1 MSKMTTKYKGF
12 TLIEILVVVA
22 LIAILAAITIIAI
35 NPAKNFADARDASRR
50 SDVTTVL
57 NAVSQYI
64 VDGGTFGADTDGD
77 AIPDCDASSGA
88 TEIEIGE
95 GAGVYDL
102 DDGGRIIPTY
112 LVALPFDP
120 GTGTE
125 SATDYTICQQGASGR
140 YQVAAVADD
149 GSTAISVQR

>member
-1 MSKMTTKYKGF
+1 MSKFMTKYKGF

-50 SDVTTVL
+50 SDVTTIL

-64 VDGGTFGADTDGD
+64 VDGGTFAADGDTDV
-77 AIPDCDASSGA
+77 IPDCSSS
-88 TEIEIGE
+88 TIEIGE

-102 DDGGRIIPTY
+102 DEGGRIVPTY
-112 LVALPFDP
+112 LVAIPMDP
-120 GTGTE
+120 STG
-125 SATDYTICQQGASGR
+125 SATATSYTICQQGASGR